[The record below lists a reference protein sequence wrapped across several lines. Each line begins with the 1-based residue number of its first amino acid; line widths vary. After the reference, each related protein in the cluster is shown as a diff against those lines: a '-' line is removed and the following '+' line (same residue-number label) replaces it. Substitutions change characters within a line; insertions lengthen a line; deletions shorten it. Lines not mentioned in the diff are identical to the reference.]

1 MRLFPIYLCG
11 TDVIKYSARGAR
23 LVQILRFNQIY
34 FLYPYPLQ
42 CPRPLAALPIPTFGD
57 RPPFGCY
64 FLDSKIQKI
73 FKKSSPAPSVRD
85 ATQIFRGTVH
95 FASTLPICLTATKG
109 FSVFSLNACII
120 LTFSQP
126 LKKIT
131 VPRWATRRA
140 GGEAPTR
147 LRPRPPNL
155 T

>member
-11 TDVIKYSARGAR
+11 TDVIKYSAC
-23 LVQILRFNQIY
+23 LVQIPRFGQIY
-34 FLYPYPLQ
+34 FLYPYPLR
-42 CPRPLAALPIPTFGD
+42 CPRPLAALPIPTLGD

-73 FKKSSPAPSVRD
+73 IKKSSPAPSVRD

-95 FASTLPICLTATKG
+95 FASTLPICPTATKG

-120 LTFSQP
+120 LTFPQP

-131 VPRWATRRA
+131 VDGRRDGRA
-140 GGEAPTR
+140 AKRRRDYHDRRT
-147 LRPRPPNL
+147 
-155 T
+155 